1 MKKLL
6 AALVGVLVLFGGFMT
21 WQQLKN
27 NDAPIGS
34 NPDALVDVPAAENA
48 EEGVPTVEEA
58 PRGLD
63 YDAIRA
69 LHDADET
76 VIRLADEELSWSEY
90 SEWLCMTG
98 RQIEDFFNQMYLYY
112 GLAADWTGSVG
123 DETGR
128 TYAQYAVSDTNN
140 YLTRILAIRAMA
152 DEMGLALDE
161 GDLAALDPEQLAA
174 ELFGEGA
181 TVDDL
186 AAVLEQ
192 ENHMTVS
199 AYRSMSAANIL
210 YSKIAEALYGEN
222 GAKVDEADAVAWM
235 EEQGYVSAGHILF
248 MTIDP
253 DTGDALDAAVI
264 AEKKATADAI
274 YAELSAIE
282 DREELLRRFA
292 ELKAQYCEDGGKLV
306 YPDGYTYTPGTMVA
320 EFEDTV
326 NALDEYAV
334 AEPVQT
340 AYGYHVILRLPLR
353 GDSLLYS
360 AQGTPYTAREQ
371 LASAGAAEALTA
383 FEAEHPAEF
392 ADGLEELDLTPFI
405 LG

>member
-1 MKKLL
+1 MKKLI
-6 AALVGVLVLFGGFMT
+6 AALVAVLVLFGAFMT

-27 NDAPIGS
+27 QGPVLSA
-34 NPDALVDVPAAENA
+34 PAAETGTTEEA
-48 EEGVPTVEEA
+48 EGVPTVEEA
-58 PRGLD
+58 PHGLD

-69 LHDADET
+69 LYDADET
-76 VIRLADEELSWSEY
+76 VIRLADEELSWGEY

-112 GLAADWTGSVG
+112 GLAADWSGSVG

-161 GDLAALDPEQLAA
+161 GDLASLDPETMAVEIL
-174 ELFGEGA
+174 GEDA
-181 TVDDL
+181 TVEDF

-192 ENHMTVS
+192 ENHMSVS

-210 YSKIAEALYGEN
+210 YNKIADALYGEA
-222 GAKVDEADAVAWM
+222 GANVDEAEAVAWM

-253 DTGDALDAAVI
+253 DTGAALDDAAI
-264 AEKKATADAI
+264 AEKKATADKI
-274 YAELSAIE
+274 SAELAAIE
-282 DREELLRRFA
+282 DHEELLRRFR
-292 ELKAQYCEDGGKLV
+292 ELKEQYCEDGGKV
-306 YPDGYTYTPGTMVA
+306 AYPDGYTYTPGTMVA

-334 AEPVQT
+334 SEPVQT
-340 AYGYHVILRLPLR
+340 AYGYHVILRLPLS
-353 GDSLLYS
+353 GSSLLYS

-371 LASAGAAEALTA
+371 LASTGTAAALSTYEAD
-383 FEAEHPAEF
+383 HPADF
-392 ADGLEELDLTPFI
+392 ADGLEELDLLPYV